1 MPFVFFRNVLS
12 RPARIE
18 STLDRLENHMSKI
31 TRTLLAIND
40 QLNKAAEEITS
51 KIAELET
58 RDYFTD
64 EDKAILSHIKAGA
77 QTLDDIVPDDVAE
90 EAEEVEKE
98 EEAEEESE
106 EAPAEEGSET
116 DEDTSGDNA
125 EEDSSEG
132 SGKES

>member
-1 MPFVFFRNVLS
+1 MPLLFLQNVFS
-12 RPARIE
+12 RPGRIE
-18 STLDRLENHMSKI
+18 KTLERLENHMSKI
-31 TRTLLAIND
+31 TKTLLAIND

-90 EAEEVEKE
+90 EAEEIEKE
-98 EEAEEESE
+98 EVEAEGEDSS
-106 EAPAEEGSET
+106 AEEGDAEADA
-116 DEDTSGDNA
+116 DEDSEENA
-125 EEDSSEG
+125 
-132 SGKES
+132 